1 HTLNFNQ
8 DFDKHRFNG
17 VVGYT
22 QQTVQSDN
30 SSGGRNDL
38 ALFGGEYFTTINS
51 ATGEMTSSG
60 GLTRHYINSF
70 LGRLNYTYDDRYLAT
85 VTFRSDKDSRFSPG
99 FRTGNF
105 PSVALAWRL
114 SNEDFFSSETFSDL
128 KIRASYGVLGNANL
142 SPYQYTGFL
151 NQGPNA
157 VFGPGQQTFTGATQ
171 ARLVSEELRWE
182 EKETTN
188 VGIDATF
195 FDNRFTVTVDA
206 FRSISSDVLVPQPL
220 PWYLGNLQ
228 GDPLVNIGSIE
239 NKGIELDLVYRAP
252 STGEFSWNLGMNMSM
267 IRNKVLELGNLGID
281 EETGL
286 QRSYITS
293 GNTRTQVGRAI
304 GEYYVLRTDGI
315 FQSEEEV
322 TEHYA
327 QSLHAQPGDIRYKN
341 LVDDGS
347 NDDIN
352 ERDREFAGSPWP
364 KLTAGLQFN
373 STYKGFTL
381 NMQLYGAFG
390 QKIYNDVIRELD
402 SYGLS
407 NYRRDIN
414 PWTPT
419 NTNTD
424 DPRIGVS
431 YAFEGESDAGSIFN
445 ARGNTD
451 R

>member
-1 HTLNFNQ
+1 
-8 DFDKHRFNG
+8 
-17 VVGYT
+17 
-22 QQTVQSDN
+22 
-30 SSGGRNDL
+30 
-38 ALFGGEYFTTINS
+38 
-51 ATGEMTSSG
+51 
-60 GLTRHYINSF
+60 
-70 LGRLNYTYDDRYLAT
+70 
-85 VTFRSDKDSRFSPG
+85 
-99 FRTGNF
+99 
-105 PSVALAWRL
+105 
-114 SNEDFFSSETFSDL
+114 
-128 KIRASYGVLGNANL
+128 
-142 SPYQYTGFL
+142 
-151 NQGPNA
+151 
-157 VFGPGQQTFTGATQ
+157 
-171 ARLVSEELRWE
+171 
-182 EKETTN
+182 
-188 VGIDATF
+188 
-195 FDNRFTVTVDA
+195 
-206 FRSISSDVLVPQPL
+206 
-220 PWYLGNLQ
+220 
-228 GDPLVNIGSIE
+228 

-315 FQSEEEV
+315 FQSEEQV
-322 TEHYA
+322 TEQYA

-431 YAFEGESDAGSIFN
+431 YAFEGESDAGSISN

-451 R
+451 RWIEDGSFLRLRNIELGYALPGSVFGNSGINAVRLFVSAQNLFTITKYRGLDPDVVGANFNLEPGVDNGNYPSSRIISFGLSLGL